1 MNPHSPAGTLRAV
14 SIDGMTRSAFIL
26 RGAMATG
33 ALYGAG
39 AVGPYVA
46 RAFGQDDGG
55 EGDLEILN
63 FALTLQY
70 LEVEFYKR
78 GMEVGLDGDVKKLA
92 TGFLEQEQAHVAAVT
107 QAVMDGGGTPVK
119 EPTFEFP
126 VEDQGSFVG
135 LGMTLEDTGVSA
147 FNGAGPKI
155 TNPEVLAAA
164 GTIVQVEGRHAALI
178 RMMRGED
185 PAPKAFDDALS
196 IPQVRTRV
204 EPFLVG

>member
-1 MNPHSPAGTLRAV
+1 
-14 SIDGMTRSAFIL
+14 
-26 RGAMATG
+26 MATG

-164 GTIVQVEGRHAALI
+164 GTIVQVEARHAAAL
-178 RMMRGED
+178 RLAADQE
-185 PAPKAFDDALS
+185 PAPVAFDETLEMNDALEAA
-196 IPQVRTRV
+196 
-204 EPFLVG
+204 EPFIKE